1 MAKEGL
7 VPRPAKKSEY
17 ELRFAT
23 AGAQK
28 GWRDLVATMRN
39 VMADTW
45 DFLTTTPATRTPTNY
60 PLHDKLGTI
69 HRGGKTYERWQ
80 HKPNHSRKAGRTP
93 LLHVPKTP
101 VPDRR
106 ADRRM
111 SVRMTLAAR
120 PDKARA
126 EKPHDCKD
134 LSERAERPK
143 ATMSF

>member
-1 MAKEGL
+1 
-7 VPRPAKKSEY
+7 
-17 ELRFAT
+17 
-23 AGAQK
+23 
-28 GWRDLVATMRN
+28 MRN

-60 PLHDKLGTI
+60 PLRDKLGTI

-80 HKPNHSRKAGRTP
+80 QKPNPSLKASRTP

-101 VPDRR
+101 APDRR

-111 SVRMTLAAR
+111 SVRMTLAVR

>member
-1 MAKEGL
+1 
-7 VPRPAKKSEY
+7 
-17 ELRFAT
+17 
-23 AGAQK
+23 
-28 GWRDLVATMRN
+28 MRN

-143 ATMSF
+143 TTMSF